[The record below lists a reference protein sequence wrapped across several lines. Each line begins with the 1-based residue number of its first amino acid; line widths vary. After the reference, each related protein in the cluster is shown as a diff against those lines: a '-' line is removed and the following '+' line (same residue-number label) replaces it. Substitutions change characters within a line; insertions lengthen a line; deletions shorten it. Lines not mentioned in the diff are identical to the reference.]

1 MIWIVLLSL
10 PPLAGALAY
19 GRAPLFAW
27 LAAGLAWLLAVG
39 WTGGW
44 GFGWTLLAMLAFGGA
59 MAVFLVDSVRR
70 SRVTAPIFRAFRAA
84 LPTMSQTERDALE
97 AGTVWW
103 EGELFAGRPD
113 WNKLRAYPWPRL
125 TPEEQA
131 FLDNETDELCRLTR
145 DWECTQ
151 HGDMPAEVWQYI
163 KAKGFL
169 GMIIPKEY
177 GGKGFSAFA
186 HSQVVT
192 KLSTRSSAPA
202 VSVMVPNSLGPAEL
216 LLHYGTPEQKQHYL
230 PRLARGEDIPAFA
243 LTSPWAG
250 SDAASIPDAGVV
262 CRGVWQGEEVLGMR
276 VSFDKRYI
284 TLAPVCTVFGLAFHL
299 YDPER
304 LLGGEEVLG
313 ITCALIPHD
322 HPGVDIGRRHF
333 PLNAVWMNG
342 PVRGKDVFV
351 PLEFIIGGPTMAG
364 QGWRMLMECLA
375 AGRSISLPGSNT
387 GMQKMVARAVGAY
400 ARVRYQF
407 KTAIGRFEGVE
418 EALTRIG
425 ANTYLSDAA
434 RVMTAGAIDLGEKPS
449 VVSAIVK
456 YHVTERARQ
465 TVNDGMDVVG
475 GKGICLGPQN
485 FLGRAYQQIPVGITV
500 EGANILTRSLILFG
514 QGAIRCHPYV
524 LKEMHAAQTGDL
536 DAFDRALTRIGA
548 NTYLSDAARV
558 MTAGAIDLGEKPS
571 VVSAIVKYH
580 VTERARQT
588 VNDGMDVVGGKG
600 ICLGPQNFLGRAY
613 QQIPVGITVEGANIL
628 TRSLILFGQGAIR
641 CHPYVLKEMHAAQT
655 GDLDA
660 FDRAL
665 WGHVGFT
672 VSNAARALIMGLTG
686 SHFVAVPEGVAAET
700 RRYYQQLTRFS
711 AAFAFIADI
720 SMGTMGG
727 ALKRK
732 EKLSARL
739 GDILSLMY
747 LATATLKRFEAE
759 GRQSADAPLMH
770 WAIWDCMFRIQQAFE
785 GVIANFPNKL
795 FAFVLRHV
803 VVFPL
808 GRPYVVP
815 SDRLGHEVAA
825 LLLEPSPTRDRL
837 TADVHLPTD
846 VEEPVGA
853 LEAALAATL
862 AAEPVEAKL
871 REARRQGRF
880 DPKILA
886 SGDVDEIWR
895 MARQAGVIS
904 EQDYA
909 LVERRNQ
916 LRDKVIRVDDFPYD
930 LGLKAAVQAMPER
943 SPAQQAAA

>member
-1 MIWIVLLSL
+1 MVWLLLVCL

-27 LAAGLAWLLAVG
+27 LLAGLVWIAALGWAGDWPVLLTFLV
-39 WTGGW
+39 
-44 GFGWTLLAMLAFGGA
+44 LALYAGA
-59 MAVFLVDSVRR
+59 MSVFLVDSLRR
-70 SRVTAPIFRAFRAA
+70 QWVTAPIFKAFRNA
-84 LPTMSQTERDALE
+84 LPTMSQTEKDALE

-103 EGELFAGRPD
+103 EGELFKGNPD
-113 WNKLRAYPWPRL
+113 WRKLDGYPWPRL
-125 TPEEQA
+125 SEEEQA
-131 FLDNETDELCRLTR
+131 FLDNEVEELCRLTD
-145 DWECTQ
+145 DWDCTQ
-151 HGDMPAEVWQYI
+151 RQDMPLDVWQHI
-163 KAKGFL
+163 KDKGFL
-169 GMIIPKEY
+169 GMIIPREY
-177 GGKGFSAFA
+177 GGKGFSAYA
-186 HSQVVT
+186 HSQVIT

-202 VSVMVPNSLGPAEL
+202 VTVMVPNSLGPAEL

-230 PRLARGEDIPAFA
+230 PGLASGREIPAFA

-262 CRGVWQGEEVLGMR
+262 CKGMWQGEEVLGMR

-284 TLAPVCTVFGLAFHL
+284 TLAPVCTVFGLAFRL
-299 YDPER
+299 YDPDG
-304 LLGGEEVLG
+304 LLGGEQDVG
-313 ITCALIPHD
+313 ITCALVPHE

-342 PVRGKDVFV
+342 PVRGKDVFM
-351 PLEFIIGGPTMAG
+351 PLDFIIGGPAMAG

-375 AGRSISLPGSNT
+375 AGRSISLPGSNV
-387 GMQKMVARAVGAY
+387 GMQKLTARTVGAY

-407 KTAIGRFEGVE
+407 RTQIGRFEGVE

-425 ANTYLSDAA
+425 ANTYLCDAA
-434 RVMTAGAIDLGEKPS
+434 RTMTAGAVDLGEKPA

-465 TVNDGMDVVG
+465 VVNDGMDVIG

-514 QGAIRCHPYV
+514 QGAIRCHPFV
-524 LKEMHAAQTGDL
+524 LAEMDAAQRNDESGFDHVL
-536 DAFDRALTRIGA
+536 REHVAF
-548 NTYLSDAARV
+548 
-558 MTAGAIDLGEKPS
+558 
-571 VVSAIVKYH
+571 
-580 VTERARQT
+580 T
-588 VNDGMDVVGGKG
+588 VN
-600 ICLGPQNFLGRAY
+600 NAGRA
-613 QQIPVGITVEGANIL
+613 
-628 TRSLILFGQGAIR
+628 F
-641 CHPYVLKEMHAAQT
+641 
-655 GDLDA
+655 
-660 FDRAL
+660 
-665 WGHVGFT
+665 
-672 VSNAARALIMGLTG
+672 IMGLTG
-686 SHFVAVPEGVAAET
+686 SHFVKLPIDVAPET

-720 SMGTMGG
+720 SMGTLGG

-747 LATATLKRFEAE
+747 LATATLKRYEAE
-759 GRQSADAPLMH
+759 GRQAADAPLMH
-770 WAIWDCMFRIQQAFE
+770 WAIWDCMFRIQLAFE

-795 FAFVLRHV
+795 FAFLLRRL

-825 LLLEPSPTRDRL
+825 LLIGPSAARDRL
-837 TADVHLPTD
+837 TAGVHLPED

-853 LEAALAATL
+853 LEAALLATI
-862 AAEPVEAKL
+862 AVEPIEDKL
-871 REARRQGRF
+871 KQAQRSGAFEPG
-880 DPKILA
+880 LMTG
-886 SGDVDEIWR
+886 GDVDEVWR
-895 MARQAGVIS
+895 RARDAGVITDA
-904 EQDYA
+904 EYL
-909 LVERRNQ
+909 LVERRNM

-930 LGLKAAVQAMPER
+930 FDLGKAVESMPAV
-943 SPAQQAAA
+943 SPARGEAA

>member
-1 MIWIVLLSL
+1 MSYMFLFSL
-10 PPLAGALAY
+10 PPLLVALAY
-19 GRAPLFAW
+19 GRAPFFAW
-27 LAAGLAWLLAVG
+27 YGVGLVWLAILAGVAGWPLAASAGGICVLAVLG
-39 WTGGW
+39 
-44 GFGWTLLAMLAFGGA
+44 
-59 MAVFLVDSVRR
+59 AVFLVPALRR
-70 SRVTAPIFRAFRAA
+70 SLVTATIFKAFRQA
-84 LPTMSQTERDALE
+84 LPSMSQTEKDALE

-113 WNKLRAYPWPRL
+113 WRKLLAYPVPKL
-125 TPEEQA
+125 SAEEQR
-131 FLDNETDELCRLTR
+131 FLDEDTAELCRLTR
-145 DWECTQ
+145 DWEMTQ
-151 HGDMPAEVWQYI
+151 RQDMPTDVWKYI
-163 KAKGFL
+163 KERGFL

-177 GGKGFSAFA
+177 GGKGFSAYA

-202 VSVMVPNSLGPAEL
+202 VTVMVPNSLGPAEL

-230 PRLARGEDIPAFA
+230 PRLAAGLDIPAFA

-250 SDAASIPDAGVV
+250 SDAASIPDSGVV
-262 CRGVWQGEEVLGMR
+262 CRGQYQGREVLGMR

-284 TLAPVCTVFGLAFHL
+284 TLAPVCTVFGLAFRL

-304 LLGGEEVLG
+304 LLGEVEDLG
-313 ITCALIPHD
+313 ITCALVPHD

-342 PVRGKDVFV
+342 PIRGRDVFM
-351 PLEFIIGGPTMAG
+351 PLDFIIGGQQMAG

-387 GMQKMVARAVGAY
+387 GMLKMTARTVGAY

-425 ANTYLSDAA
+425 ANAYLCDAA
-434 RVMTAGAIDLGEKPS
+434 RVMTAGAIDLGEKPA

-465 TVNDGMDVVG
+465 AVNDGMDVIG

-485 FLGRAYQQIPVGITV
+485 FLGRAYQQVPVGITV

-524 LKEMHAAQTGDL
+524 LKEMDSARVGDL
-536 DAFDRALTRIGA
+536 VAFD
-548 NTYLSDAARV
+548 
-558 MTAGAIDLGEKPS
+558 
-571 VVSAIVKYH
+571 
-580 VTERARQT
+580 Q
-588 VNDGMDVVGGKG
+588 
-600 ICLGPQNFLGRAY
+600 
-613 QQIPVGITVEGANIL
+613 
-628 TRSLILFGQGAIR
+628 
-641 CHPYVLKEMHAAQT
+641 
-655 GDLDA
+655 A
-660 FDRAL
+660 F
-665 WGHVGFT
+665 WGHIGYTVG
-672 VSNAARALIMGLTG
+672 NAARSFVMGLTG
-686 SHFVAVPEGVAAET
+686 SHFVAVPADVAPET

-711 AAFAFIADI
+711 AAFALISDV
-720 SMGTMGG
+720 SMGTLGG

-747 LATATLKRFEAE
+747 LASATLKRYEDE
-759 GRQSADAPLMH
+759 GRQAADAPLMH
-770 WAIWDCMFRIQQAFE
+770 WAIWDCMFKAQNAFE
-785 GVIANFPNKL
+785 GVIANFPNRL
-795 FAFVLRHV
+795 FAALLRRI

-815 SDRLGHEVAA
+815 SDALGHAVAR
-825 LLLEPSPTRDRL
+825 LLIEPSATRNRL
-837 TADVHLPTD
+837 TSDVFLPTD

-853 LEAALAATL
+853 LEAALLATV
-862 AAEPVEAKL
+862 AAEPVEAKVRRAI
-871 REARRQGRF
+871 REGYFTPGLLVGGGVDALYDAAVAGG
-880 DPKILA
+880 II
-886 SGDVDEIWR
+886 SGDE
-895 MARQAGVIS
+895 
-904 EQDYA
+904 YA
-909 LVERRNQ
+909 LIKHRGE

-930 LGLKAAVQAMPER
+930 FDLRAALTDLAEPHRKAA
-943 SPAQQAAA
+943 